1 MNKAFEC
8 YTLLL
13 IGILA
18 LFGVSV
24 QFIISINRAI
34 VEDNSVGE
42 VVINMLGYF
51 TILTNTFAAIVL
63 ITLSLLPNSRM
74 GKVFATPKVFGCVVT
89 SMLWV
94 GIGFH
99 VLLSD
104 YWSPDG
110 MEAVTNYLN
119 HYIVP
124 SALFLIW
131 LVFPPKTQIPKWTPL
146 IWEIYPVIYGI
157 YIILLGELVDKYP
170 YPFFDVNVIG
180 YSKALLNGLVI
191 LLVILGIGYFV
202 RSTVNLSSRLRSNQS
217 R

>member
-1 MNKAFEC
+1 MNKAFER

-18 LFGVSV
+18 LFGASV

-63 ITLSLLPNSRM
+63 TTLSLFPNSRM
-74 GKVFATPKVFGCVVT
+74 GKVFTTPKVFGCVVT

-104 YWSPDG
+104 YWSPNG

-124 SALFLIW
+124 SALLLIW
-131 LVFPPKTQIPKWTPL
+131 FVFPPKTQIPKWTPF

-157 YIILLGELVDKYP
+157 YIILRGELIDKYP

-191 LLVILGIGYFV
+191 LFVILGIGYFV
-202 RSTVNLSSRLRSNQS
+202 RSTVNLSSRLRK
-217 R
+217 

>member
-1 MNKAFEC
+1 MKKAFER

-13 IGILA
+13 VGMLA

-34 VEDNSVGE
+34 AEDNSVGE
-42 VVINMLGYF
+42 VVINMLAYF
-51 TILTNTFAAIVL
+51 TILTNIFVAVVLAIVG
-63 ITLSLLPNSRM
+63 LLPNSRM

-104 YWSPDG
+104 YWFPDG
-110 MEAVTNYLN
+110 MEAVANYLN

-124 SALFLIW
+124 SALLTIW
-131 LVFPPKTQIPKWTPL
+131 LVFPPKNQIPKGIPFL
-146 IWEIYPVIYGI
+146 WEIYPAIYGI
-157 YIILLGELVDKYP
+157 YIIIRGELINKYP

-180 YSKALLNGLVI
+180 YPKALLNGLVI
-191 LLVILGIGYFV
+191 LIVILGIGYFV
-202 RSTVNLSSRLRSNQS
+202 RMIVNLSSRLQR
-217 R
+217 

>member
-1 MNKAFEC
+1 MNKAFER

-13 IGILA
+13 IGVLA

-34 VEDNSVGE
+34 LEDNSVGAI
-42 VVINMLGYF
+42 VINMLGYF
-51 TILTNTFAAIVL
+51 TILTNTFTAVVL
-63 ITLSLLPNSRM
+63 TTLSLFPNSRM

-94 GIGFH
+94 GVGFH

-104 YWSPDG
+104 YWTPDG

-124 SALFLIW
+124 SALLLIW
-131 LVFPPKTQIPKWTPL
+131 LVFPPKTQIPKWTPF

-157 YIILLGELVDKYP
+157 YVILRGKLIDKYP

-180 YSKALLNGLVI
+180 YPKALLNGLVI
-191 LLVILGIGYFV
+191 LIVILGIGYFV
-202 RSTVNLSSRLRSNQS
+202 RLTVNLSSRLQS
-217 R
+217 

>member
-1 MNKAFEC
+1 MNKVFER

-13 IGILA
+13 IGMLA

-34 VEDNSVGE
+34 AEDNSVSQ

-51 TILTNTFAAIVL
+51 TILTNTFAAVVL
-63 ITLSLLPNSRM
+63 TILGLLPNSKI
-74 GKVFATPKVFGCVVT
+74 GKVFSTPEVFGCVVS

-99 VLLSD
+99 LLLSD

-110 MEAVTNYLN
+110 MEAVSNYLN

-124 SALFLIW
+124 SSLLIVW
-131 LVFPPKTQIPKWTPL
+131 LIFPPETQISKRTPL
-146 IWEIYPVIYGI
+146 LWEIYPLIYGA
-157 YIILLGELVDKYP
+157 YIIIRGEILDKYP
-170 YPFFDVNVIG
+170 YPFFDINVIG
-180 YSKALLNGLVI
+180 YPKALLNGLVI

-202 RSTVNLSSRLRSNQS
+202 RATVNLSSRLQR
-217 R
+217 

>member
-1 MNKAFEC
+1 MNKAFER

-63 ITLSLLPNSRM
+63 TTLSLLPNSRI

-131 LVFPPKTQIPKWTPL
+131 LVFPPKTQIPKWTPF

>member
-1 MNKAFEC
+1 MNKAFER

-13 IGILA
+13 IGMLA

-34 VEDNSVGE
+34 AEDNSVSQ
-42 VVINMLGYF
+42 VVINMLAYF
-51 TILTNTFAAIVL
+51 TILTNTFATVVLTIVG
-63 ITLSLLPNSRM
+63 LLPNSRI

-89 SMLWV
+89 SMLWIA
-94 GIGFH
+94 IGFH
-99 VLLSD
+99 VLLND

-124 SALFLIW
+124 SALLIIW
-131 LVFPPKTQIPKWTPL
+131 LVFPPKTQIPKRTPIL
-146 IWEIYPVIYGI
+146 WEIYPVIYGI
-157 YIILLGELVDKYP
+157 YVILRGELIDKYP

-180 YSKALLNGLVI
+180 YPKVLFNGLVI
-191 LLVILGIGYFV
+191 LLVAGYFGYW
-202 RSTVNLSSRLRSNQS
+202 LFC
-217 R
+217 

>member
-1 MNKAFEC
+1 MNRAFER

-24 QFIISINRAI
+24 QLIISINRAI

-42 VVINMLGYF
+42 VVISMLGYF
-51 TILTNTFAAIVL
+51 TILTNTFATIVL
-63 ITLSLLPNSRM
+63 TTVSLLPNSRM

-110 MEAVTNYLN
+110 MEAVANYLN

-124 SALFLIW
+124 SALLLIW
-131 LVFPPKTQIPKWTPL
+131 LVFPPKTKIPKWTPF

-157 YIILLGELVDKYP
+157 YIILRGKLIDKYP
-170 YPFFDVNVIG
+170 YPFFDVNAIG
-180 YSKALLNGLVI
+180 YSQALLNGLVI

-202 RSTVNLSSRLRSNQS
+202 MATVNLSSRLQK
-217 R
+217 

>member
-1 MNKAFEC
+1 MNKAFER

-13 IGILA
+13 IGVLA

-34 VEDNSVGE
+34 LEDNSVGAI
-42 VVINMLGYF
+42 VINMLGYF
-51 TILTNTFAAIVL
+51 TILTNTLTAVVL
-63 ITLSLLPNSRM
+63 TTLSLFPNSRM

-94 GIGFH
+94 GVGFH

-124 SALFLIW
+124 SALLIIW

-146 IWEIYPVIYGI
+146 LWEVYPVIYGI
-157 YIILLGELVDKYP
+157 YIILRGELIGNYP
-170 YPFFDVNVIG
+170 YPFFDVNVIA
-180 YSKALLNGLVI
+180 YPKALLNGLVI

-202 RSTVNLSSRLRSNQS
+202 RLVVNLSSKLQR
-217 R
+217 

>member
-1 MNKAFEC
+1 MNKAFER

-34 VEDNSVGE
+34 AADNSVSQ

-51 TILTNTFAAIVL
+51 TILTNTFAAAVL
-63 ITLSLLPNSRM
+63 IIVSLLPNSRI
-74 GKVFATPKVFGCVVT
+74 GKIFARPRFFGCVVT

-124 SALFLIW
+124 SALLIIW
-131 LVFPPKTQIPKWTPL
+131 IVFPPKTQIPKWTPL
-146 IWEIYPVIYGI
+146 FWEVYPVIYGI
-157 YIILLGELVDKYP
+157 YIILRGELIGNYP
-170 YPFFDVNVIG
+170 YPFFDVNVIA
-180 YSKALLNGLVI
+180 YPKALVNGLVI

-202 RSTVNLSSRLRSNQS
+202 RTTVNLSSRLQR
-217 R
+217 

>member
-1 MNKAFEC
+1 MTKLIER
-8 YTLLL
+8 YTLLI
-13 IGILA
+13 IGMLA
-18 LFGVSV
+18 IFGVSV

-34 VEDNSVGE
+34 AEDNSISQVM
-42 VVINMLGYF
+42 INMLGYF
-51 TILTNTFAAIVL
+51 TILTNTFAAVVL
-63 ITLSLLPNSRM
+63 IIVGLLPNSRM

-124 SALFLIW
+124 STLLIIW
-131 LVFPPKTQIPKWTPL
+131 LVFPPKTQIPKRTPIL
-146 IWEIYPVIYGI
+146 WEIYPVIYGI
-157 YIILLGELVDKYP
+157 YVIIRGELID
-170 YPFFDVNVIG
+170 
-180 YSKALLNGLVI
+180 
-191 LLVILGIGYFV
+191 
-202 RSTVNLSSRLRSNQS
+202 
-217 R
+217 

>member
-1 MNKAFEC
+1 MNKAFER
-8 YTLLL
+8 YILLL

-18 LFGVSV
+18 LFGVSA

-34 VEDNSVGE
+34 AADNSVSQ

-51 TILTNTFAAIVL
+51 TILTNTFAAAVL
-63 ITLSLLPNSRM
+63 IIVSLLPNSRI
-74 GKVFATPKVFGCVVT
+74 GKIFARPKVFGCVVT

-124 SALFLIW
+124 SALLIIW
-131 LVFPPKTQIPKWTPL
+131 LVFPPKTQIPKWTP
-146 IWEIYPVIYGI
+146 IFWEVYPVIYGI
-157 YIILLGELVDKYP
+157 YIFLRGELIDKYP

-180 YSKALLNGLVI
+180 YPKALLNGLVI
-191 LLVILGIGYFV
+191 LIVILGIGYFV
-202 RSTVNLSSRLRSNQS
+202 RLTVNLSSRLQR
-217 R
+217 

>member
-1 MNKAFEC
+1 MNKAFER

-13 IGILA
+13 IGMLA

-34 VEDNSVGE
+34 AEDNSVSQ
-42 VVINMLGYF
+42 VVINMLAFF
-51 TILTNTFAAIVL
+51 TILTNTFATVVLTIVG
-63 ITLSLLPNSRM
+63 LLPNSRI

-94 GIGFH
+94 AIGFH

-124 SALFLIW
+124 SALLIIW
-131 LVFPPKTQIPKWTPL
+131 LVFPPKTQIPKRTPIL
-146 IWEIYPVIYGI
+146 WEIYPVIYGI
-157 YIILLGELVDKYP
+157 YIILRGELIDKYP
-170 YPFFDVNVIG
+170 YPFLM
-180 YSKALLNGLVI
+180 SML
-191 LLVILGIGYFV
+191 
-202 RSTVNLSSRLRSNQS
+202 
-217 R
+217 

>member
-1 MNKAFEC
+1 MNNAFQR

-13 IGILA
+13 IGVLA

-24 QFIISINRAI
+24 QFIISINRVI
-34 VEDNSVGE
+34 LEDNSVGAI
-42 VVINMLGYF
+42 VINMLGYF
-51 TILTNTFAAIVL
+51 TILTNTLTAVVL
-63 ITLSLLPNSRM
+63 TTLSLFPNSRM

-94 GIGFH
+94 GVGFH

-124 SALFLIW
+124 SALLLIW
-131 LVFPPKTQIPKWTPL
+131 LVFPPKTQIPKWTPF

-157 YIILLGELVDKYP
+157 YVILRGKLIDKYP
-170 YPFFDVNVIG
+170 YPFFDVNVVG
-180 YSKALLNGLVI
+180 YPKALLNGLVI
-191 LLVILGIGYFV
+191 LIVILGIGYFV
-202 RSTVNLSSRLRSNQS
+202 RLTVNLSSRLQS
-217 R
+217 

>member
-63 ITLSLLPNSRM
+63 TTLSLLPNSRI

>member
-1 MNKAFEC
+1 MNKAFER

-13 IGILA
+13 IGVLA

-34 VEDNSVGE
+34 LEDNSIGAI
-42 VVINMLGYF
+42 VINMLGYF
-51 TILTNTFAAIVL
+51 TILTNTLTAVVL
-63 ITLSLLPNSRM
+63 TTLSLFPNSRM
-74 GKVFATPKVFGCVVT
+74 GKVFARPKVFGCVVT

-94 GIGFH
+94 GVGFH
-99 VLLSD
+99 ILLSD

-124 SALFLIW
+124 SALLLIW
-131 LVFPPKTQIPKWTPL
+131 LAFPPKMQIPKWTPF

-157 YIILLGELVDKYP
+157 YVILRGKLIDKYP

-180 YSKALLNGLVI
+180 YPKALLNGLVI
-191 LLVILGIGYFV
+191 LIVILGIGYFV
-202 RSTVNLSSRLRSNQS
+202 RATVNLSSRLQS
-217 R
+217 

>member
-1 MNKAFEC
+1 MNKAFER

-13 IGILA
+13 IGMLA

-34 VEDNSVGE
+34 AVGNSVGE
-42 VVINMLGYF
+42 VIINMLGYF
-51 TILTNTFAAIVL
+51 TILTNTFAAVVL
-63 ITLSLLPNSRM
+63 IIVGLLHNSRM
-74 GKVFATPKVFGCVVT
+74 GKVFSTPKVFGCVVT

-124 SALFLIW
+124 SALLIIW
-131 LVFPPKTQIPKWTPL
+131 LVFPPKNQIPKRTPFL
-146 IWEIYPVIYGI
+146 WEIYPAIYGI
-157 YIILLGELVDKYP
+157 YIIIRGELIDKYP
-170 YPFFDVNVIG
+170 YPFFDANVIG
-180 YSKALLNGLVI
+180 YPKSLLNGLVI

-202 RSTVNLSSRLRSNQS
+202 RAAVNLSSRLQR
-217 R
+217 

>member
-1 MNKAFEC
+1 MTEVIER
-8 YTLLL
+8 YTLLI
-13 IGILA
+13 IGMLA

-34 VEDNSVGE
+34 AEDNSVSQ

-51 TILTNTFAAIVL
+51 TILTNTFAAAVL
-63 ITLSLLPNSRM
+63 AILGLLPNSRI
-74 GKVFATPKVFGCVVT
+74 GKVFATPKVFGCVVS

-99 VLLSD
+99 LLLSD

-124 SALFLIW
+124 SALLIVW
-131 LVFPPKTQIPKWTPL
+131 LVFPPETQIPKRTPL
-146 IWEIYPVIYGI
+146 LWEIYPVIYGA
-157 YIILLGELVDKYP
+157 YIIIRGEIIDKYP
-170 YPFFDVNVIG
+170 YPFFDINVIG
-180 YSKALLNGLVI
+180 YPKALWNGFVI

-202 RSTVNLSSRLRSNQS
+202 RLVVNLSSRLQR
-217 R
+217 

>member
-1 MNKAFEC
+1 MNKAFER

-13 IGILA
+13 IGVLA

-24 QFIISINRAI
+24 QFIISINRVI
-34 VEDNSVGE
+34 LEDNSVGAI
-42 VVINMLGYF
+42 VINMLGYF
-51 TILTNTFAAIVL
+51 TILTNTLTAVVL
-63 ITLSLLPNSRM
+63 TTLSLFPNSRM

-94 GIGFH
+94 GVGFH

-124 SALFLIW
+124 SALLLIW
-131 LVFPPKTQIPKWTPL
+131 LVFPPKTQIPKWTPF

-157 YIILLGELVDKYP
+157 YVILRGKFIDKYP

-180 YSKALLNGLVI
+180 YPKAFLNGLVI
-191 LLVILGIGYFV
+191 LIVILGIGYFV
-202 RSTVNLSSRLRSNQS
+202 RLTVNLSSRLQS
-217 R
+217 

>member
-1 MNKAFEC
+1 MNKAFER
-8 YTLLL
+8 YTLFL

-34 VEDNSVGE
+34 AADNSVSQ

-51 TILTNTFAAIVL
+51 TILTNTFAAVVL
-63 ITLSLLPNSRM
+63 IIVSLLPNSRI
-74 GKVFATPKVFGCVVT
+74 GKIFARPKVFGCVVT

-124 SALFLIW
+124 SALLIIW

-146 IWEIYPVIYGI
+146 LWEVYPVIYGI
-157 YIILLGELVDKYP
+157 YIILRGELIGNYP
-170 YPFFDVNVIG
+170 YPFFDVNVIA
-180 YSKALLNGLVI
+180 YPKALLNGLVI

-202 RSTVNLSSRLRSNQS
+202 RLAVNLSSRLQR
-217 R
+217 